1 MICPSVL
8 LGTFQKKSC
17 AYVFFGCSSLHFCKI
32 SIAFIISSASLVV
45 ILRSQKQKSNSGHCS
60 LFSAPASH
68 EVRESQSLLSSEKKF
83 VVLLQFI
90 IFPFCPDF
98 RPGVKLIIVFSL
110 VHYRFLC
117 RRSFQTRQEF
127 VNKISLTFTCDLRRL
142 RDIYRAIGSVES
154 RYLNLEQT

>member
-17 AYVFFGCSSLHFCKI
+17 AYVFFGCSLLHFCI
-32 SIAFIISSASLVV
+32 TSTNFIASSTQIFVSAS
-45 ILRSQKQKSNSGHCS
+45 SQNPSIGHCS
-60 LFSAPASH
+60 LLAASVMH
-68 EVRESQSLLSSEKKF
+68 LVRELQSLLSSAKKSI
-83 VVLLQFI
+83 VLLQFI